1 MADWQWQE
9 ALQSLFI
16 GVVFAYMCG
25 RLFTLISSIRG
36 QKFRLERG
44 EEEGGAAAAL
54 LATYD
59 EREYAPADERN
70 VPYTSLEEDD
80 GGDEHEGHGEESE
93 SSSEDE
99 FDYGGDRGAG
109 AAAVGRIVS
118 DDEDKPKD
126 VIEDVVP
133 DSQSDEK
140 AAISGR
146 DSLKVL
152 TNEEPEDA
160 AKESEGNETDD
171 WEGVESTEL
180 EELFG
185 AASTYVASM
194 VSIPGVKPSSEA
206 MLQLY
211 AYYKIATEGP
221 CSTSQPSAFQP
232 TARAKWNAWQK
243 LGNLPQEE
251 AMQKYVGVLTA
262 LDPTWHQ
269 SQQKNKDSS
278 KEVAEV
284 LGETSS
290 QSGVKRMGPG
300 PVFSSLVMNED
311 GGEEESTMDPLHA
324 CARDGDV
331 EGLAKL
337 VDQGSSINVKDS
349 DGRTPLIWA
358 VDRGN
363 LSAVEILVAKGAEIN
378 AKDQE
383 GQTALHYA
391 TVCDQEEVAK
401 YLFEHGADINIPDN
415 EGNTPLSQCPPHW
428 LWLQRATG

>member
-1 MADWQWQE
+1 
-9 ALQSLFI
+9 
-16 GVVFAYMCG
+16 MCG
-25 RLFTLISSIRG
+25 RLFTLISSIRD

-44 EEEGGAAAAL
+44 GRGQGAAAPL
-54 LATYD
+54 LASYD
-59 EREYAPADERN
+59 EQEYAPADELN
-70 VPYTSLEEDD
+70 VPYSSIEEEELDADD
-80 GGDEHEGHGEESE
+80 GGDEHEGHGYDSSS
-93 SSSEDE
+93 SSSESDS
-99 FDYGGDRGAG
+99 GDDRSREVHAAG
-109 AAAVGRIVS
+109 AAAVTKIVS
-118 DDEDKPKD
+118 GEDEAKPKD
-126 VIEDVVP
+126 VIEDVTP
-133 DSQSDEK
+133 DSKSDDK
-140 AAISGR
+140 AVVSGR

-243 LGNLPQEE
+243 LGNMPQEE

-262 LDPTWHQ
+262 IDPTWHQ
-269 SQQKNKDSS
+269 SQQKNKDSP
-278 KEVAEV
+278 KEAAEE

-290 QSGVKRMGPG
+290 QSGIKRMGPG

-311 GGEEESTMDPLHA
+311 GGEGESALDPLHA

-331 EGLAKL
+331 EGLSKL
-337 VDQGSSINVKDS
+337 VDQGSFINVKDS

-363 LSAVEILVAKGAEIN
+363 LSAVEILVAKGADIN

-401 YLFEHGADINIPDN
+401 YLFEHGAEINIPDN